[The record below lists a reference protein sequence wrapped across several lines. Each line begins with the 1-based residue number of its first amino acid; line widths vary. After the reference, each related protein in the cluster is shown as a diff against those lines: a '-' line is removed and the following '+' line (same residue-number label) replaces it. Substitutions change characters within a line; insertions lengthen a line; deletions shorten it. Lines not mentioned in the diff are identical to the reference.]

1 MLKKIKKF
9 YLVVIELIITI
20 ALSMITEEI
29 YNDVIVIRGHYTTKT
44 WILVVTT
51 LMALISAFVINWMII
66 FRKEKRES

>member
-29 YNDVIVIRGHYTTKT
+29 YNDVIVVRGHYTTKT
-44 WILVVTT
+44 WILVITT

>member
-44 WILVVTT
+44 WILVITT